1 MAEESKNDR
10 LLNRIIVYGL
20 SLSFSV
26 LLASLEAL
34 RATNSGFTFEVTW
47 RTLVALVLAAAVVA
61 PCFQI
66 IVYSPNKRAR
76 RAALIVVVLIGIG
89 SFFYPLRFVPRE
101 KMGAIFTGLGL
112 AVVALSTVGGFLL
125 LVRRFFEEGS
135 DKSRP

>member
-10 LLNRIIVYGL
+10 LLNRIIAYGL

-66 IVYSPNKRAR
+66 IVYSQNKGAR

-112 AVVALSTVGGFLL
+112 AVVALSSVGGFLL
-125 LVRRFFEEGS
+125 LVRRFFEGGS
-135 DKSRP
+135 DKSSP